1 MTNIVLSRDN
11 RGGLSELIR
20 GSGFI
25 FACRFFGAVATFV
38 TQILLART
46 MGASEL
52 GVYVLAFSWC
62 ILLSTLSTGGFR
74 LAAIRFIGEGLARNG
89 AGYIGGFIRQSR
101 QLVVVASLIIGVGG
115 SLTLMALPPGF
126 GPESRDVYVIALLAV
141 PLFALL
147 NLYSGFANALSHFSL
162 SFLPSNVFRPLLFLA
177 FIVAIWLAEGA
188 LDARVSIAMHGL
200 ALAIVT
206 GITVLYSR
214 ALFQKVTL
222 DQTPEYDT
230 RLWVRTSLPLLV
242 VVLYT
247 GYFPELMV
255 IVVGAFVS
263 ADDIA
268 IFHVCFRIAMLISFG
283 LYAVDAFSA
292 PQISSL
298 LTSGDNDQL
307 QRVVDRVTRL
317 KFAGAVAAL
326 VVLGIAGRWILGIFG
341 DEFVIGYNVL
351 MILAAAQLARAGG
364 GTVIRLITMSGHQD
378 KSLYVFGVAAIV
390 AICLVAILVPPF
402 GLIGAAVA
410 VVLNTL
416 LWVVWVRYLVVRYMN
431 IRPSMV

>member
-1 MTNIVLSRDN
+1 MTNTVLSRDN
-11 RGGLSELIR
+11 HGGLSELIR

-25 FACRFFGAVATFV
+25 FACRVFGAVAAFV

-74 LAAIRFIGEGLARNG
+74 LAAIRFIGEGLARDG
-89 AGYIGGFIRQSR
+89 AGYIGGFIRRSR
-101 QLVVVASLIIGVGG
+101 QLVVAASLVIGVGG
-115 SLTLMALPPGF
+115 ALILMALPPGS
-126 GPESRDVYVIALLAV
+126 GPESRDVYVIGLLAV

-177 FIVAIWLAEGA
+177 LIVAIWLAEGA

-200 ALAIVT
+200 SLAIVA

-214 ALFQKVTL
+214 TLFQKVTL
-222 DQTPEYDT
+222 DQAPEYET

-242 VVLYT
+242 VALYT

-263 ADDIA
+263 TDDIA
-268 IFHVCFRIAMLISFG
+268 VFHVCFRIAMLISFG
-283 LYAVDAFSA
+283 LYAVDAFSG

-298 LTSGDNDQL
+298 LTSGDNVQL
-307 QRVVDRVTRL
+307 QRVVDRITRL

-326 VVLGIAGRWILGIFG
+326 VVLTITGRWVLGIFG
-341 DEFVIGYNVL
+341 DEFVSGYTVL
-351 MILAAAQLARAGG
+351 MILATAQLAQAAG

-378 KSLYVFGVAAIV
+378 KSLYVFGVATIV
-390 AICLVAILVPPF
+390 AICLVAVLVPPF

-416 LWVVWVRYLVVRYMN
+416 LWVVWARYLVVRYMN
-431 IRPSMV
+431 IRPSLI